1 MHMTWQ
7 ERIKR
12 WLEHDRLDEV
22 TREALNLLK
31 DDEKLAEDAFYQ
43 DLAFGTGGMRGE
55 IGPGTN
61 RMNVYTVRKASQGIA
76 NYIKENGEMAMA
88 RGIAIAYDS
97 RRMSPEFAQEAAK
110 TFAANG
116 IHTYVYSEP
125 RTTPQ
130 LSFSVRYLNAFM
142 GVVITASHNP
152 PEYNGYKVYGED
164 GAQLNL
170 EDADRVI
177 SFVSE
182 VEDELGIDNSSYDP
196 ALLVSLREKLDAAYI
211 EQALTVQE
219 GSANPI
225 KAVFTPLHGA
235 SGSTVKRLLDEA
247 GYADIVYVAE
257 QMQPDGEFPTV
268 KSPNP
273 EEASAFELA
282 EKYGKETGAE
292 LLIAIDPDGDR
303 VGAAVLSGGH
313 YELLN
318 GNQTGALLI
327 DYLLGQKQAKGTLPA
342 NGKIFKTIVTSEF
355 GRVIAESYAVDSEDV
370 LTGFKFIGEKLK
382 HNDQEKKFEF
392 LFGYEESYGYLIK
405 DFARDKDAVQA
416 TLLLIE
422 AAAYYKT
429 QGMTLHDKLTELY
442 NRHGWYREAL
452 VSVTKKGLEGAREI
466 TALLEGLRERP
477 IREIAGIPVVS
488 IEDYET
494 QNRIFADMKTNEK
507 IELPQSN
514 VLKYFLEDGSWV
526 CVRPSGTE
534 PKVKYYF
541 GVTAANE
548 RDSDEKLELLKQ
560 TFLDELNSR

>member
-1 MHMTWQ
+1 MTWQ

-196 ALLVSLREKLDAAYI
+196 ALLVSLGEKLDAAYI

>member
-1 MHMTWQ
+1 MTWQ

-88 RGIAIAYDS
+88 RGVAIAYDS

-196 ALLVSLREKLDAAYI
+196 ALLVSLGEKLDAAYI

-405 DFARDKDAVQA
+405 DFARDKDALQA

>member
-1 MHMTWQ
+1 MTWQ

-196 ALLVSLREKLDAAYI
+196 ALLVSLGEKLDAAYI

-442 NRHGWYREAL
+442 NRHGWYQEAL

>member
-1 MHMTWQ
+1 MTWQ

-88 RGIAIAYDS
+88 RGVAIAYDS

-196 ALLVSLREKLDAAYI
+196 ALLVSLGEKLDAAYI

>member
-1 MHMTWQ
+1 MTWQ
-7 ERIKR
+7 KRITR
-12 WLEHDRLDEV
+12 WLKHDRLDEV

-31 DDEKLAEDAFYQ
+31 SDEKLAEDAFYQ

-61 RMNVYTVRKASQGIA
+61 RMNAYTVRKASQGIA
-76 NYIKENGEMAMA
+76 DYVKENGELAMA

-116 IHTYVYSEP
+116 IHTYIYSEP

-177 SFVSE
+177 SFVSQ
-182 VEDELGIDNSSYDP
+182 VEDELAIDNSGYHPD
-196 ALLVSLREKLDAAYI
+196 LLVNIGEKLDAAYI
-211 EQALTVQE
+211 EAALTVQE

-235 SGSTVKRLLDEA
+235 SGSTVKRLMEAA
-247 GYADIVYVAE
+247 GYADIAYVSE

-282 EKYGKETGAE
+282 EKYGRETGAE
-292 LLIAIDPDGDR
+292 LLVAIDPDGDR
-303 VGAAVLSGGH
+303 VGAAVLSGEH

-327 DYLLGQKQAKGTLPA
+327 DYLLSQKQAKGTLPA

-355 GRVIAESYAVDSEDV
+355 GRVVAESYAVACEDV

-382 HNDQEKKFEF
+382 YNDQTNKFKF

-422 AAAYYKT
+422 AAAFYKT
-429 QGMTLHDKLTELY
+429 QGKTLHDQLIELY

-494 QNRIFADMKTNEK
+494 QNRIFADMSKNEK

-514 VLKYFLEDGSWV
+514 VLKYFLEDGSWI

-541 GVTAANE
+541 GIKAANE
-548 RDSDEKLELLKQ
+548 RDSDEKLELVKQ
-560 TFLDELNSR
+560 TFLDDLNRR

>member
-1 MHMTWQ
+1 MTWQ

-196 ALLVSLREKLDAAYI
+196 ALLVSLGEKLDAAYI

-452 VSVTKKGLEGAREI
+452 VSMTKKGLEGAREI
-466 TALLEGLRERP
+466 TALLEGLREQP